1 MAQAADPTSPTSTPR
16 IRTAAGRLP
25 GLPDVVVGHAHATGG
40 GWASGC
46 TVVLP
51 PPRTVGGV
59 AVGGGAPGTRETDAL
74 APGTLVSTVDAVVLS
89 GGSAYGLAVA
99 DGVAAWCEE
108 VGRGFLVS
116 GPGVAEVR
124 VPIVP
129 AAVVFDLGRG
139 GDPGARPTAAFGRA
153 ACRATEALADPGAD
167 DVPVPEGPVGA
178 GTGARVSGGTA
189 PGGVGVAG
197 RVVPGVAGATWAVA
211 AVVVANAAGTP
222 LGVTPAAT
230 APAAP
235 PAGPPAGPPATPD
248 PGGGP
253 GLLHTT
259 LAVVVTDALLD
270 TAAAT
275 RLAGAAQAGLAR
287 AVDPSHTLV
296 DGDVVFALATGTA
309 PVPVEVRDRVALES
323 ACADALTLAFARA
336 VAPPPGDRAH
346 PAPAGADGPGP
357 AGGTMTR

>member
-1 MAQAADPTSPTSTPR
+1 MAQAADPSTPTSTPR
-16 IRTAAGRLP
+16 IRTGAGRLP

-46 TVVLP
+46 TVIVP

-89 GGSAYGLAVA
+89 GGSAYGLATA

-116 GPGVAEVR
+116 PPGESQVR

-139 GDPGARPTAAFGRA
+139 GDPRARPTAEFGRA
-153 ACRATEALADPGAD
+153 ACRATEALAGPGAD

-197 RVVPGVAGATWAVA
+197 RVVPGVAGSTWAVA
-211 AVVVANAAGTP
+211 AVVVANAAGRP
-222 LGVTPAAT
+222 LGATPAAT
-230 APAAP
+230 APAA
-235 PAGPPAGPPATPD
+235 PPATPD

-270 TAAAT
+270 VAATT

-323 ACADALTLAFARA
+323 ACADALTVAFARA
-336 VAPPPGDRAH
+336 VAPPATDRPRPPGASG
-346 PAPAGADGPGP
+346 PAGPGP
-357 AGGTMTR
+357 AGGTMAG

>member
-1 MAQAADPTSPTSTPR
+1 MAPTGDPLAPPSAPVV
-16 IRTAAGRLP
+16 RTGAGRLP

-40 GWASGC
+40 GWASGG
-46 TVVLP
+46 TVVV
-51 PPRTVGGV
+51 PPRGTVGGV

-74 APGTLVSTVDAVVLS
+74 APGTLVGTVEAVVLS
-89 GGSAYGLAVA
+89 GGSAFGLATA

-108 VGRGFLVS
+108 AGRGFPVPVPG
-116 GPGVAEVR
+116 GPPVR

-139 GDPGARPTAAFGRA
+139 GDPRARPTAEFGRA
-153 ACRATEALADPGAD
+153 ACRATEALPDPGEDA
-167 DVPVPEGPVGA
+167 PVPEGRVGA

-197 RVVPGVAGATWAVA
+197 RSVPGAAGARWAVA

-222 LGVTPAAT
+222 LGTAA

-235 PAGPPAGPPATPD
+235 PAARPD
-248 PGGGP
+248 PEAVP
-253 GLLHTT
+253 GLLNTT

-270 TAAAT
+270 VAATT
-275 RLAGAAQAGLAR
+275 RLASAAQAGLAR

-309 PVPVEVRDRVALES
+309 SAPVEIRDRVALEA
-323 ACADALTLAFARA
+323 ACADALTAAFARA
-336 VAPPPGDRAH
+336 VVEPP
-346 PAPAGADGPGP
+346 
-357 AGGTMTR
+357 GGTMAG

>member
-1 MAQAADPTSPTSTPR
+1 M
-16 IRTAAGRLP
+16 RTGAGRLP

-46 TVVLP
+46 TVVVP
-51 PPRTVGGV
+51 PPGTVGGV

-89 GGSAYGLAVA
+89 GGSAYGLATA

-116 GPGVAEVR
+116 GPGGPEVR

-139 GDPGARPTAAFGRA
+139 GDPRARPTAAFGRA
-153 ACRATEALADPGAD
+153 ACRATGALPGPGAD
-167 DVPVPEGPVGA
+167 LPVPVPVPEGPVGA

-197 RVVPGVAGATWAVA
+197 RVVPGVAGSTWAVA

-222 LGVTPAAT
+222 LGLTPAAT
-230 APAAP
+230 VPAT
-235 PAGPPAGPPATPD
+235 PPATSN

-259 LAVVVTDALLD
+259 LAVVVTDALID
-270 TAAAT
+270 VAAVT
-275 RLAGAAQAGLAR
+275 RLACAAQAGLAR

-323 ACADALTLAFARA
+323 ACADTLTAAFARA
-336 VAPPPGDRAH
+336 VAPPP
-346 PAPAGADGPGP
+346 AD
-357 AGGTMTR
+357 

>member
-1 MAQAADPTSPTSTPR
+1 MAPTGDPLARPSAPVV
-16 IRTAAGRLP
+16 RTGAGRLP

-46 TVVLP
+46 TVVV
-51 PPRTVGGV
+51 PPRGTVGGV

-74 APGTLVSTVDAVVLS
+74 APGTLVGTVEAVVLS
-89 GGSAYGLAVA
+89 GGSAFGLATA

-108 VGRGFLVS
+108 AGRGFPVPVPG
-116 GPGVAEVR
+116 GPPVR

-139 GDPGARPTAAFGRA
+139 GDPRARPTAEFGRA
-153 ACRATEALADPGAD
+153 ACRATEALPDPGEDA
-167 DVPVPEGPVGA
+167 PVPEGRVGA

-197 RVVPGVAGATWAVA
+197 RSVPGAAGARWAVA

-222 LGVTPAAT
+222 LGTAA

-235 PAGPPAGPPATPD
+235 PAAPPAPSPSARPD
-248 PGGGP
+248 PEAVP
-253 GLLHTT
+253 GLLNTT

-270 TAAAT
+270 VAATT
-275 RLAGAAQAGLAR
+275 RLASAAQAGLAR

-309 PVPVEVRDRVALES
+309 SAPVEIRDRVALEA
-323 ACADALTLAFARA
+323 ACADALTAAFARA
-336 VAPPPGDRAH
+336 VVEPP
-346 PAPAGADGPGP
+346 
-357 AGGTMTR
+357 GGTMAG